1 MPNPVAATSRI
12 ATTAAPARNGGRGV
26 GSALCAPSRLP
37 GLLDWVIL
45 GPPIGRLMRGGEFCS
60 GNVRDPCA
68 IGRKWGVVPAQGFP
82 QPADADGQTRG
93 GARAWNIWC
102 GVAARTTERSVQS
115 RCTL

>member
-1 MPNPVAATSRI
+1 MPNPVAAMSKI
-12 ATTAAPARNGGRGV
+12 ATTAAPARDGGRGV
-26 GSALCAPSRLP
+26 GSALCAPSRSP

-45 GPPIGRLMRGGEFCS
+45 GPPISHLMRGGGFCS

-68 IGRKWGVVPAQGFP
+68 IVRNEGVAPAQGFP
-82 QPADADGQTRG
+82 QPADADVQARG